1 MKINSIEQRRWGW
14 LVLFTSTTTLVC
26 CALPI
31 VLVAVGMGAVSA
43 AIFSN
48 VPFLG
53 VIAANKIWLFSISG
67 GLLMLAAWVLFRPG
81 RTCPAD
87 PVLAEKCN
95 AADRWN
101 KRLLIASATIW
112 TVGFVAAYF
121 SLPLLEL
128 YDRMFELS

>member
-1 MKINSIEQRRWGW
+1 MKFRDIEQRRWGW

-31 VLVAVGMGAVSA
+31 VLVTVGMGAVSA

-48 VPFLG
+48 LPFLG
-53 VIAANKIWLFSISG
+53 VMAANKVWLFLISG
-67 GLLMLAAWVLFRPG
+67 GLLMLASWALFRPG

-95 AADRWN
+95 AANRWN
-101 KRLLIASATIW
+101 KRLLIASVLIW
-112 TVGFVAAYF
+112 SVGFAAA
-121 SLPLLEL
+121 SLPLFNTYERLTGG
-128 YDRMFELS
+128 